1 MTQEQLRMQM
11 LAGIITENQYKEE
24 LNENLKTIAVAALLG
39 LSSFLGFNHL
49 NHSIERDLENGNPVK
64 VKTISPL
71 PSLESHYFNLVVD
84 TTQPDPVKVDTLSNV
99 ITINT
104 SDMSNI
110 NLKRA
115 IRDKI
120 KSIDPNLTSQSI
132 KHIHF
137 K

>member
-11 LAGIITENQYKEE
+11 LAGIITEGQYKEM

-39 LSSFLGFNHL
+39 LSSFLGVNYL
-49 NHSIERDLENGNPVK
+49 NHSVERDLENGNQVK
-64 VKTISPL
+64 VKTLSPI

-84 TTQPDPVKVDTLSNV
+84 TTQSDPVKIDTSNNV

-110 NLKRA
+110 SLKQA

-120 KSIDPNLTSQSI
+120 KSIDPNLTTQSI

-137 K
+137 R

>member
-11 LAGIITENQYKEE
+11 LAGIITEGQYKEM
-24 LNENLKTIAVAALLG
+24 LDENLKTIAVAALLG
-39 LSSFLGFNHL
+39 LSSFLGINHL
-49 NHSIERDLENGNPVK
+49 NHSVQRDLENGNPVK
-64 VKTISPL
+64 VKTLSPI
-71 PSLESHYFNLVVD
+71 PSLKSHYFNLVID
-84 TTQPDPVKVDTLSNV
+84 PTQSNPVEVDTLNDV

-110 NLKRA
+110 SLKQA

-120 KSIDPNLTSQSI
+120 KSIDPNLTTQSI

-137 K
+137 R